1 MKIRHGILAAVTAAA
16 IALAAPVANAQTF
29 KYAFQGNL
37 SSLDPH
43 SLNETF
49 LLGSLGNIYEGLSIY
64 DANLA
69 AVPGLAES
77 WETVSPTKWKFNLR
91 KGVKFHNG
99 NDFTAADVVF
109 SWKRAQSEGSDQ
121 KVRASKIKNIEV
133 IDDYTIIVETPAPNP
148 ILTSDL
154 VYIYI
159 MDKEWSEAN
168 NTVNAT
174 SASAD
179 NTGNYANLNA
189 NGTGPFM
196 VVEHKADVKT
206 TFKRNP
212 SYWGKITSNVQK
224 VEFTPI
230 KEAATR
236 VAALISGE
244 LDLVYPVPVQD
255 WKRLDNAEGVKA
267 LRGPEARTIF
277 LGMDQGRDELLYSNI
292 KGKNPFKDIR
302 VRQAFAHALN
312 LEAIKKKVMRGA
324 ATPSGLM
331 VAPQING
338 YVPEL
343 NIPYAYDPAE
353 SKALLAAAGY
363 PNGFEL
369 TMDCPNNR
377 YVNDEKICQAVVSML
392 AKVGVKVD
400 LLAQPKSKYF
410 GKVLA
415 TGGFDTSFYLLGW
428 TPGTMDSENVLSS
441 LLVCQ
446 NKETKAGLFNLGNY
460 CNKRVDELTAKIGSE
475 TNQAKRNAMIKEA
488 FKIVKDEYGYLPIHQ
503 QPLSWGVSDRVSVN
517 QRADNALDFRY
528 VVVK

>member
-1 MKIRHGILAAVTAAA
+1 MKLRHGFLAAAAA
-16 IALAAPVANAQTF
+16 ATLALSAPVAKAETF
-29 KYAFQGNL
+29 KFAFQGNL

-49 LLGSLGNIYEGLSIY
+49 LLGTLGNIYEGLVLY
-64 DANLA
+64 DDNLA

-77 WETVSPTKWKFNLR
+77 WETIEPTKWKFNLR

-99 NDFTAADVVF
+99 NAFTADDVVF
-109 SWKRAQSEGSDQ
+109 SWKRALSEGSDQ
-121 KVRASKIKNIEV
+121 IARASKIKNIEV
-133 IDDYTIIVETPAPNP
+133 VDDHTIIIETPAPNP

-154 VYIYI
+154 AYIYI
-159 MDKEWSEAN
+159 MDKEWSVEN
-168 NTVNAT
+168 KTENAT

-179 NTGNYANLNA
+179 NSGNYANLNE
-189 NGTGPFM
+189 NGTGPFV

-206 TFKRNP
+206 TFKKFDG
-212 SYWGKITSNVQK
+212 YWGTMKSNVTE

-255 WKRLDNAEGVKA
+255 WNRLEEAAGVKPLA
-267 LRGPEARTIF
+267 GPEARTIF

-292 KGKNPFKDIR
+292 KGKNPFKDVR

-312 LEAIKKKVMRGA
+312 LDAIKKKVMRGA
-324 ATPSGLM
+324 STPSGLM

-338 YVPEL
+338 HIPEL
-343 NIPYAYDPAE
+343 NTPYAYDPAK
-353 SKALLAAAGY
+353 SKELLAEAGY
-363 PNGFEL
+363 PDGFEV

-415 TGGFDTSFYLLGW
+415 TGGYDTSFYLLGW
-428 TPGTMDSENVLSS
+428 TPGTMDAENVFSS
-441 LLVCQ
+441 LITCQ
-446 NKETKAGLFNLGNY
+446 NKEAKKGMFNLGNY
-460 CNKRVDELTAKIGSE
+460 CNPEVDALAEKIGSE
-475 TNQAKRNAMIKEA
+475 TDQAKRNAMIKEA
-488 FKIVKDEYGYLPIHQ
+488 FSIVQKEYGYLPLHQ
-503 QPLSWGVSDRVSVN
+503 QPLSWGVKDGVTVN
-517 QRADNALDFRY
+517 QRADNVLDFRY
-528 VVVK
+528 VVVN